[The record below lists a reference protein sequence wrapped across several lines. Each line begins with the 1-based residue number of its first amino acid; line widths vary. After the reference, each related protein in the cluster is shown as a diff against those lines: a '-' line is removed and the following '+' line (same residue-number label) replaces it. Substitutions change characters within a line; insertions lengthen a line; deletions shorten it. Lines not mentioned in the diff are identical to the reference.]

1 MTSPVLFQVLDT
13 ADAMKVGVATLNTP
27 QTLNGLSLE
36 MCELLETQLGD
47 WQADDSIAMVIL
59 KGAGERAFC
68 AGGDL
73 HGLYKSMQ
81 ENAGGQAW
89 DNVHARTF
97 FDTEYRLDYL
107 IHTYPKPML
116 CWGSGIVMG
125 GGVGLMMGAS
135 HRVVTETTR
144 FAMPEIT
151 IGLFPD
157 VGGSWM
163 LARLPGGTGLFLAL
177 TGAQLGHSDCR
188 YLGLADYTLDSG
200 QWEDVVQQIQAE
212 SWSKDRSENDIHL
225 GRLLRDLRAEPETLE
240 PGPLEKHYGLIRQA
254 CDGKDFDAICSS
266 ISSWI
271 DNDDPWLK
279 RAATTFMSGS
289 PGSARLC
296 FALLDRVRLHS
307 LADVFREEYIVSLH
321 CGVQGDFQEGIRAL
335 LIDKDKQ
342 PKWNPA
348 TLAQATDSWVQ
359 RFFQTP
365 WPDSVDHP
373 LADLGAQPTRRQNPV
388 R

>member
-1 MTSPVLFQVLDT
+1 HLLCNGKKAGHRPLLPGLPGRAANTRWLRLPQGLSPGAPGTRYPRPPDPRRNQRNHARDHRAPATRKRSRDPMTSPVLFQVLDT

-47 WQADDSIAMVIL
+47 WQADESIAMVIL

-81 ENAGGQAW
+81 EDAGGQAW

-225 GRLLRDLRAEPETLE
+225 GRLLRDLRA
-240 PGPLEKHYGLIRQA
+240 
-254 CDGKDFDAICSS
+254 
-266 ISSWI
+266 
-271 DNDDPWLK
+271 
-279 RAATTFMSGS
+279 
-289 PGSARLC
+289 
-296 FALLDRVRLHS
+296 
-307 LADVFREEYIVSLH
+307 
-321 CGVQGDFQEGIRAL
+321 
-335 LIDKDKQ
+335 
-342 PKWNPA
+342 
-348 TLAQATDSWVQ
+348 
-359 RFFQTP
+359 
-365 WPDSVDHP
+365 
-373 LADLGAQPTRRQNPV
+373 
-388 R
+388 